1 MKNSINEF
9 IKNLFREIFKS
20 EEKTKFK
27 IYILDVCVL
36 CRLFDD
42 QSYLRIRMEPKLL
55 ILILSKVKENL
66 YHLIVSPVHIKK

>member
-36 CRLFDD
+36 CKLFDD
-42 QSYLRIRMEPKLL
+42 QSYLRIRNGTEAVNFNTFKSNRKFISFNCFPC
-55 ILILSKVKENL
+55 S
-66 YHLIVSPVHIKK
+66 Y